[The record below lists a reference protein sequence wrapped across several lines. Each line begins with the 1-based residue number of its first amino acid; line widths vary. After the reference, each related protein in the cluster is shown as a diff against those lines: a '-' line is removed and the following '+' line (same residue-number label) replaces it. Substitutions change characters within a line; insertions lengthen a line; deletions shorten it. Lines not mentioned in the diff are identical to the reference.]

1 MNKTTQPSVRIRYQN
16 LHFSPNAIVKPL
28 PRKEVTLYRLLL
40 SNRTTS
46 YSNPP
51 RIRNQPI
58 LHQPLQY
65 EHDRNTR
72 LSKAPRKHHFFIISP
87 TTPNKPLYKKH
98 KTANNHYN
106 HSQRTRIT
114 FALIPSREGNTS
126 TYSSSHTS
134 TLHISPFSRFHPP
147 NHHSFTPPLL
157 QPPSSLHIPT
167 PLLTSLPI
175 LLITQNHTRSP
186 LPLHLHHKHSFSSLQ
201 HSANLRAPPIPK
213 TTLTNR
219 IAQKQ
224 RNARTGGNRRT
235 RGHYHKRHFLPS
247 TFSFSRVAC
256 SVYLLFFYSV
266 RLFLCPYF

>member
-1 MNKTTQPSVRIRYQN
+1 M
-16 LHFSPNAIVKPL
+16 KPL

-65 EHDRNTR
+65 ENDRNTR

-106 HSQRTRIT
+106 HSQRTRIA
-114 FALIPSREGNTS
+114 FALIPSREGITS

-167 PLLTSLPI
+167 PYSLP
-175 LLITQNHTRSP
+175 SP
-186 LPLHLHHKHSFSSLQ
+186 SSSL
-201 HSANLRAPPIPK
+201 P
-213 TTLTNR
+213 R
-219 IAQKQ
+219 ITPA
-224 RNARTGGNRRT
+224 
-235 RGHYHKRHFLPS
+235 
-247 TFSFSRVAC
+247 
-256 SVYLLFFYSV
+256 LLFLYICTTSTHFHLYSIQQTSET
-266 RLFLCPYF
+266 LQFLKQL